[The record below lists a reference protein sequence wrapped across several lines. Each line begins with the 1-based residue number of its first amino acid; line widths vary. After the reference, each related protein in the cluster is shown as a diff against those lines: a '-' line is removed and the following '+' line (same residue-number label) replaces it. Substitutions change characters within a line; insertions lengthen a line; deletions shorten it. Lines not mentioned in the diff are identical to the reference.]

1 MEDQIAVLSGLL
13 IGLVLAVVLLFFVL
27 WRNQRLYD
35 MTVHVLNEVRDATS
49 RMRTELYMRSMS
61 KTNPEVKVD
70 LAADLETFR
79 KQTKQAVES
88 LSKAAKDE

>member
-88 LSKAAKDE
+88 LSKAAKDG